1 MVGSTL
7 GQKSQDIS
15 SASAGG
21 GLALNIS
28 LSFCQTHFKFRASLK
43 IIGCHPDT
51 PTRASEE
58 ISSFAWTI
66 VVDVGTSGYRAHI
79 SSSSLVLKT

>member
-1 MVGSTL
+1 MDEILLFGCVCEHVCDFPMYCTVIFFLFFLFTVCEPVVGSTL

-28 LSFCQTHFKFRASLK
+28 FILLPDSLQVQ
-43 IIGCHPDT
+43 G
-51 PTRASEE
+51 
-58 ISSFAWTI
+58 IS
-66 VVDVGTSGYRAHI
+66 
-79 SSSSLVLKT
+79 